1 MKKIVTII
9 FSLLVFASQAQSW
22 KELKNAAKKINN
34 ELLSNTTEYTEKE
47 ASDALKETLNI
58 GVVKG
63 VNLLSVK
70 NGYLLNPKIK
80 IPFPKSANKVAEKL
94 NKLGMNK
101 QVDNVV
107 ESINRAAEDAVYSAK
122 PIFTEA
128 IEKMSIIDAIK
139 IIKGNKTAGTN
150 YLSKNTKTSLIIVFK
165 PIIRESLDKVNATK
179 NWNMLMNVY
188 NKIPFVEKVNP
199 DLDTYVTEKAIN
211 GLFVIIS
218 EQEILIRENP
228 QERVSNLLKKVFG
241 TNNSVKN

>member
-1 MKKIVTII
+1 
-9 FSLLVFASQAQSW
+9 
-22 KELKNAAKKINN
+22 
-34 ELLSNTTEYTEKE
+34 
-47 ASDALKETLNI
+47 
-58 GVVKG
+58 
-63 VNLLSVK
+63 
-70 NGYLLNPKIK
+70 
-80 IPFPKSANKVAEKL
+80 
-94 NKLGMNK
+94 MNK